1 MRTQSGFLINAGPTM
16 LILAILRNQSLAGF
30 HIAQELKRLSDGRL
44 EFQQSTL
51 YPLLNKM
58 HKEGL
63 LEAAWQQSD
72 SDAIRRIYSLT
83 DKGQAEAEKLIRAW
97 NEYSSTVGQVLGG
110 LTP

>member
-16 LILAILRNQSLAGF
+16 LILAILKNQALAGF
-30 HIAQELKRLSDGRL
+30 HIAQELKRLSGGRL

-63 LEAAWQQSD
+63 LESVWHQSD
-72 SDAIRRIYSLT
+72 NEAHRRIYSLT
-83 DKGQAEAEKLIRAW
+83 DKGQAEAERQILAW
-97 NEYSSTVGQVLGG
+97 RDYSATVGQVLDG
-110 LTP
+110 LAP